1 MVAAWGDV
9 PTWLLVI
16 VGVVGGG
23 AALWQ
28 LRLQRI
34 QLHDQQEVI
43 ADQTRI
49 QERQQAEQ
57 AGLSWRPAEPI
68 RPGGEYQHVWMAVVE
83 NRSPR
88 PIRNVVCRI
97 KPSPQTPGEHG
108 GYEWEAEAV
117 AQLVPTRMPPGT
129 EIFLDPDAS
138 GHVRVIASGRQ
149 YGFKFPIPTE
159 GHEHAEFKVRFTD
172 DADLL
177 WEIDNDLHLQRLDS
191 PDW

>member
-1 MVAAWGDV
+1 MAAWGDV
-9 PTWLLVI
+9 PTWLLLI

-43 ADQTRI
+43 ANQTRV

-57 AGLSWRPAEPI
+57 VELSRRPAEPI
-68 RPGGEYQHVWMAVVE
+68 RSDDEYRHVWMAVVE

-97 KPSPQTPGEHG
+97 KPSARPPGDHD

-117 AQLVPTRMPPGT
+117 AQLVPVELPRDT
-129 EIFLDPDAS
+129 EIFADPDAI
-138 GHVRVIASGRQ
+138 GRVRVIPSNRK
-149 YGFKFPIPTE
+149 YGFKFPFPTK
-159 GHEHAEFKVRFTD
+159 GHECAEFKVRFED
-172 DADLL
+172 DTDLL
-177 WEIDNDLHLQRLDS
+177 WEIDNDLHLQKLDS
-191 PDW
+191 RDW

>member
-1 MVAAWGDV
+1 MVGWGDV

-16 VGVVGGG
+16 VGVIGGG
-23 AALWQ
+23 AAFWQ

-34 QLHDQQEVI
+34 QLYDQQQVI
-43 ADQTRI
+43 ADQART

-57 AGLSWRPAEPI
+57 VELSRRPAEPM
-68 RPGGEYQHVWMAVVE
+68 RPDDEPQHVWMAVVD

-117 AQLVPTRMPPGT
+117 AQLVPTAMPPGT
-129 EIFLDPDAS
+129 EIFIGPDAS
-138 GHVRVIASGRQ
+138 GQVRVIPSGRK
-149 YGFKFPIPTE
+149 YGFKFPIPTK
-159 GHEHAEFKVRFTD
+159 GHEYAEFKVRFID

-191 PDW
+191 RDW